1 MGCGASVSLAV
12 LFPLSYVGF
21 LHIADHD
28 GTDRNHPQS
37 IQKRSIA
44 AVVNNVLSVAI
55 TYFVLWQV
63 RCALFFNRDFIVTFE
78 CITIDLD
85 PILKWNH
92 DSASLKTSSCQD
104 KLILKTVMSGIL
116 MAFQRNDSSPIR
128 SMGFR
133 PEGTL
138 AAIVWPGILIGVLY
152 TGQWVLLTL
161 DGQLRS
167 MFSVSEWKVSLRQHT
182 WIRDVIV
189 GPVTEEITFR
199 CCCVALLKD
208 CVSPTVAIVAG
219 PLPFACSHLHHIGDD
234 RRRGYT
240 WSQAVARRVFQLA
253 YTYVFGAYATY
264 LFLNSGHALAP
275 IVTHAV
281 CNCMGLPLFN
291 EIGSFSKRWQRVLLW
306 TAYAS
311 GMCGFVMLL
320 GPLTRP
326 ELYQKW

>member
-55 TYFVLWQV
+55 TYFVLWQ
-63 RCALFFNRDFIVTFE
+63 
-78 CITIDLD
+78 
-85 PILKWNH
+85 
-92 DSASLKTSSCQD
+92 
-104 KLILKTVMSGIL
+104 
-116 MAFQRNDSSPIR
+116 RNDSSPFR

-152 TGQWVLLTL
+152 TGQWVLLIL

-167 MFSVSEWKVSLRQHT
+167 MFSVNEWKVSLRQHT

-208 CVSPTVAIVAG
+208 CVSPTMAIVAG

-253 YTYVFGAYATY
+253 YTYLFGAYATY